1 MSKKHGSWKL
11 VRVKNALTD
20 PSLNDIFFV
29 SEDLD
34 L

>member
-1 MSKKHGSWKL
+1 MIKKHGSWEL
-11 VRVKNALTD
+11 VRGKNALTD